1 MFSIRHEE
9 KVTKKLD
16 SEIVR
21 TTDGGESETQNH
33 VSDNTF
39 TSGPDNVGS
48 SNEQTEGGALL
59 ANISKKKKQY
69 LEQQIVDRSGNYD
82 YREDPNQYKK
92 ARKRL
97 QNRES
102 AVRSRQKKRNEM
114 DLLED

>member
-102 AVRSRQKKRNEM
+102 AVRSR
-114 DLLED
+114 